1 MAQTLEFNPAS
12 LGAEPVESEFD
23 PSSLGAEPVGESEPF
38 NPASIGATPVES
50 STDLGDKSSRF
61 LASAAEGG
69 LQAVAG
75 GVRVAQAL
83 NPKLASFF
91 DSVAKDMGGAPIS
104 EFLTELQGAGSRA
117 KDDYGVNPK
126 EEGKFSSQLA
136 SGAGSLLPTLASG
149 PAAPLAN
156 ALMMGEQGLQEAQ
169 DAGGTE
175 SQQATAFV
183 GNAAVGA
190 ATEYLLGLPA
200 MLKSV
205 KAAKMPE
212 KTFRALVSSVTKQLG
227 LSFVREGSQE
237 TLEQMAQDVLAGY
250 IAAYDPQKKKIDSK
264 TLFSTL
270 ATQGPFALP
279 ELALKQVQ
287 GDEMKLLKTF
297 LIGGTLG
304 AVVGGG
310 LQLVENASPEQIA
323 PKEEMQQQAETIDQ
337 ALASIAEVP
346 PPLPTQTEQGT
357 PVLSPQEIAQ
367 VPPGTPEDLQ
377 AASGDTTAPQ
387 TPTAAQETQPTVIST
402 AIKNPDG
409 TLTTGEKPD
418 SPHKDLIR
426 SHLEKGGDPETET
439 ILGNMGFLVRD
450 ESGKE
455 RFATREEAYGI
466 AEQTGQLKETVK
478 NKRLASEIFRP
489 TQETTEESPAK
500 ASPDE
505 VAQALQPHFQKAVYA
520 AEKAGATDPESAA
533 SEAQIELSNQ
543 GKADPALFVTAAR
556 RKGLDQARKAKP
568 QEEVGEVPTERGPR
582 AETVS
587 QEEVGTIQE
596 AVGKLPEN
604 DRKVMESLM
613 DDPSLTAEEVAEQH
627 SLTVDQVKKA
637 KQRAREV
644 LKEFIRSQGIG
655 TRMAP
660 GASSIREIRNA
671 RYVAGADI
679 YQGLKESGQL
689 TRATWEKNMNRLY
702 EDVFDQEELD
712 NVWAVAQYAE
722 EEGKETRKP
731 FIKIIDQIS
740 GGESGTG
747 LTSIKNAQAD
757 VERRARGM
765 PAAMEAARRTQ
776 PAVWDEAIRNME
788 EKPQFQS
795 QLISRLRNDPRST
808 VNDLELM
815 TLLHAKVEAENAY
828 ERAIEGVNQAPDPQ
842 TRLEALSFAREAESK
857 LIELYDLAKTVGSEQ
872 GRAFAARKMLV
883 SRDYSVGRLTAELTA
898 ENQGELSDKQRELV
912 SQVSENVQR
921 LESEQDARQAQLEQ
935 ELAQKQ
941 AEETLSD
948 LKKEE
953 TLDPAVKSIVDRI
966 LARLDKAADAARKRL
981 RAQLQYT
988 NVGLN
993 PQILYDLSVIGASKI
1008 AHGIVKFSRWSASM
1022 TEEFGDGIKP
1032 YLKDA
1037 FDQANQRVEQEV
1049 EGKPTNVKKAVRD
1062 MSSEEIVD
1070 RSSNKI
1076 RTKVEGG
1083 QSLNE
1088 LRADVRSLSLA
1099 FARSGVDTV
1108 EKMNDAVHSVLSPL
1122 IPGITKRQVMDLW
1135 SGYGDL
1141 KSLDP
1146 EEAKV
1151 KLRDLKGQAQNL
1163 AKLEDLEKGQEPL
1176 KTGIERRKPSFAERQ
1191 LIQAVNSAR
1200 AKTGIGTMEAYKAR
1214 LQNQIADLEARIQKK
1229 DFGKRPR
1236 KQLDI
1241 SKDAEMVRLIAESER
1256 WKKRFL
1262 DAKYEARKA
1271 GETKFQRL
1279 IRYGKEILNLPRSLK
1294 SSLDVSAVLRQGGV
1308 IAFGNPARAAKALVP
1323 MFKAAFSEKSFE
1335 QQEAAIR
1342 NRPNSPLY
1350 KSSKLYL
1357 ATMEGD
1363 LSNREEAFRSE
1374 FSDKIPGIKASNR
1387 AFIGF
1392 LNKLRA
1398 DSFDAMV
1405 GSLTTS
1411 PTPEQLKAISHFIN
1425 VATGRGDLGTHAAAA
1440 ETLATALWSPRLLIS
1455 RIQIL
1460 TGDPLLRGN
1469 AAGVR
1474 KIIAKEYA
1482 KTLTGVAVVMAL
1494 GALMGAEIE
1503 KDPRSSD
1510 FGKLKFGNT
1519 RIDPWM
1525 GLQQITVLGSRLGTQ
1540 ETKTQGGKM
1549 LSLKKTDDKK
1559 RPPWA
1564 ETSADVIARFL
1575 RTKLTPLL
1583 GTSIDVLSGE
1593 NVVGEPVTPLSTAKD
1608 LLIPLSFNDVY
1619 KQMQE
1624 QGIAAGT
1631 AYTLLNIFGM
1641 SVQTYEDKKKKH

>member
-1 MAQTLEFNPAS
+1 MAEAVIDFDPAS
-12 LGAEPVESEFD
+12 LGAEPVTSDFD
-23 PSSLGAEPVGESEPF
+23 PSSLGAEPVDSF
-38 NPASIGATPVES
+38 DPASLGAQPVDS
-50 STDLGDKSSRF
+50 GVDLGDKSSRF

-126 EEGKFSSQLA
+126 EEGKFTSQLA

-149 PAAPLAN
+149 PAAPITN

-169 DAGGTE
+169 DVGGTE
-175 SQQATAFV
+175 IQQARAFI

-200 MLKSV
+200 LLKSV
-205 KAAKMPE
+205 KATGIPE
-212 KTFRALVSSVTKQLG
+212 KTFRSLVSSVTKQAAKH
-227 LSFVREGSQE
+227 FVREGSQE
-237 TLEQMAQDVLAGY
+237 TLEQVAQDTIAKYLAS
-250 IAAYDPQKKKIDSK
+250 YDKDREVFDPKK
-264 TLFSTL
+264 L
-270 ATQGPFALP
+270 A
-279 ELALKQVQ
+279 
-287 GDEMKLLKTF
+287 MTF

-310 LQLVENASPEQIA
+310 LQLAENASPEQIA
-323 PKEEMQQQAETIDQ
+323 PKEEMQTQAETIDQ

-367 VPPGTPEDLQ
+367 VPPGTPADLQ
-377 AASGDTTAPQ
+377 AASEPTPEVQTTSAPPEQQPQAKIVSTGIQ
-387 TPTAAQETQPTVIST
+387 TPEGIARGKDWNTKHADIIQKNEMIQLALAEGMTPDELDANKGFIVQDET
-402 AIKNPDG
+402 
-409 TLTTGEKPD
+409 
-418 SPHKDLIR
+418 
-426 SHLEKGGDPETET
+426 
-439 ILGNMGFLVRD
+439 
-450 ESGKE
+450 GKE
-455 RFATREEAYGI
+455 RFVGRKEALEIGRKS
-466 AEQTGQLKETVK
+466 GQVNEDVLYS
-478 NKRLASEIFRP
+478 ASDQGLISEALVQP
-489 TQETTEESPAK
+489 TEKPNVQQTQETK
-500 ASPDE
+500 ASPEE

-556 RKGLDQARKAKP
+556 RKGLDQAKKAKP

-582 AETVS
+582 AAAVS
-587 QEEVGTIQE
+587 QEEVGSIQE
-596 AVGKLPEN
+596 AVSKLPEN

-637 KQRAREV
+637 KSRAREV

-722 EEGKETRKP
+722 ENRKETGKP

-757 VERRARGM
+757 VERRARGL
-765 PAAMEAARRTQ
+765 PQAMAAARRTQ
-776 PAVWDEAIRNME
+776 PGVWDEAIRNME

-828 ERAIEGVNQAPDPQ
+828 ERAIEGVNQVPDPQ
-842 TRLEALSFAREAESK
+842 TRLEALSIAREAESK
-857 LIELYDLAKTVGSEQ
+857 LLEIYDLAKTVGSEQ

-966 LARLDKAADAARKRL
+966 LERLDKAANAARKRL
-981 RAQLQYT
+981 KERLQYT
-988 NVGLN
+988 STGLD
-993 PQILYDLSVIGASKI
+993 PTILYDLSVIGASKI

-1037 FDQANQRVEQEV
+1037 FDQANQRVEREV

-1070 RSSNKI
+1070 RTSNKI

-1151 KLRDLKGQAQNL
+1151 RLRDLKGQAQNL

-1191 LIQAVNSAR
+1191 LIQAVNAAR
-1200 AKTGIGTMEAYKAR
+1200 ARTGIGTMEAYKAR

-1229 DFGKRPR
+1229 DFAKRPR

-1241 SKDAEMVRLIAESER
+1241 SKDAEMVRLIAEAER

-1271 GETKFQRL
+1271 GETKLQTA
-1279 IRYGKEILNLPRSLK
+1279 IRYGKEALNVPRAIK
-1294 SSLDVSAVLRQGGV
+1294 SSLDFSAVLRQGGV
-1308 IAFGNPARAAKALVP
+1308 LAFGNPVRAAKALGP
-1323 MFKAAFSEKSFE
+1323 MFKAAFSEKTFN

-1342 NRPNSPLY
+1342 NRPNAPLY

-1357 ATMEGD
+1357 ADMEGS
-1363 LSNREEAFRSE
+1363 LTNREETFRSE
-1374 FSDKIPGIKASNR
+1374 FSDKLPGVKASNR

-1425 VATGRGDLGTHAAAA
+1425 VATGRGDLGSHGAAA
-1440 ETLATALWSPRLLIS
+1440 ETLATVLWSPRLLVS
-1455 RIQIL
+1455 RMQL
-1460 TGDPLLRGN
+1460 LAVDPILRGN

-1474 KIIAKEYA
+1474 KVIAKEYA

-1494 GALMGAEIE
+1494 GALAGAEIE

-1540 ETKTQGGKM
+1540 ETKTQGGKTM
-1549 LSLKKTDDKK
+1549 SLKKTDDKK

-1593 NVVGEPVTPLSTAKD
+1593 NVVGEKVTPFSTAKD
-1608 LLIPLSFNDVY
+1608 LVVPLSLGDIY
-1619 KQMQE
+1619 DLMKE
-1624 QGIAAGT
+1624 QGMEKGT
-1631 AYTLLNIFGM
+1631 ILEILNLFGM
-1641 SVQTYEDKKKKH
+1641 STQTYQEKKSKH